1 MYDILFPGIFN
12 TWLRDPHV
20 NVRYPGVKRVLFN
33 KNITKIEFSDG
44 TWTLV
49 RLSEN
54 DTPNRETAVLYAL
67 VKRIYGT
74 LDYKTYEVKEGAV
87 GNKIRKLVESAV
99 DQDKIT
105 AEKAAKAKV
114 KKFRKD
120 CMTKVEVKKPC
131 SCVKNQCLCSSG
143 YKRPDKPF
151 SEFTTAEKR
160 AYWRA
165 QKRGLLR
172 K

>member
-1 MYDILFPGIFN
+1 MYDILFPGFIN

-20 NVRYPGVKRVLFN
+20 NVRFPGVKRVLFN
-33 KNITKIEFSDG
+33 KNITKVMFSDG

-54 DTPNRETAVLYAL
+54 DFPNRETAVLYAL

-74 LDYKTYEVKEGAV
+74 VDYKTCEVKEGAV
-87 GNKIRKLVESAV
+87 GAKIRKLVENAI
-99 DQDKIT
+99 DQDKIE
-105 AEKAAKAKV
+105 AEKAAKAKH
-114 KKFRKD
+114 KAACKHDFKADYSSKRK
-120 CMTKVEVKKPC
+120 CCCT
-131 SCVKNQCLCSSG
+131 SG
-143 YKRPDKPF
+143 YKRPAKPF
-151 SEFTTAEKR
+151 SEFTDEER
-160 AYWRA
+160 REYWRA

>member
-1 MYDILFPGIFN
+1 MYDILFPGFIN
-12 TWLRDPHV
+12 SWLCDPHV

-33 KNITKIEFSDG
+33 KNITKVMFSDG

-54 DTPNRETAVLYAL
+54 DVPNRETAVLYAL

-74 LDYKTYEVKEGAV
+74 VDYKTCEVKEGAV
-87 GNKIRKLVESAV
+87 GAKIRKLVENAI
-99 DQDKIT
+99 DQDKI
-105 AEKAAKAKV
+105 AVEKAAKKAAK
-114 KKFRKD
+114 
-120 CMTKVEVKKPC
+120 TKPKIYDYDLKADY
-131 SCVKNQCLCSSG
+131 SCGCKRNS
-143 YKRPDKPF
+143 YKRPAKPF
-151 SEFTTAEKR
+151 SEFTQAEKR